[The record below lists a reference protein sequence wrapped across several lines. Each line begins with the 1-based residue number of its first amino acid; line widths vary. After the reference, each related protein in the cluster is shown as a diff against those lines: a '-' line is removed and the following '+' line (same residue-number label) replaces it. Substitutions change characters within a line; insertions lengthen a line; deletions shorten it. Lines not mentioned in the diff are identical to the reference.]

1 MIDDDVRVSR
11 VPGEAVVGGAEAVVG
26 ASILRCQVSDF
37 QAASGSVDLGG
48 FGGFWVVLVLVVF
61 CGFWVLKGFG
71 GFRGVLGGFGGSWW
85 F

>member
-37 QAASGSVDLGG
+37 HAASGSVDLGG
-48 FGGFWVVLVLVVF
+48 FGWFWFWWFFVVF
-61 CGFWVLKGFG
+61 GF
-71 GFRGVLGGFGGSWW
+71 
-85 F
+85 